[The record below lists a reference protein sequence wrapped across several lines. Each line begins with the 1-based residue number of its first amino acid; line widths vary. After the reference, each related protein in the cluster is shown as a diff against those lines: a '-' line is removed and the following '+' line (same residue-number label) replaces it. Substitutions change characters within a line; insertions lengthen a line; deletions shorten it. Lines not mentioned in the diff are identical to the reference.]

1 MNVQEACNL
10 LEISIGASEE
20 DVKKAFKK
28 KAIEF
33 HPDRN
38 KEPGAEEKFKR
49 VNEAN
54 QFLEKNGTNERP
66 NHFNNVNF
74 SVEDILRQQMD
85 SVFNIHVN
93 GPAQRRKQ
101 NNIFITVDIDFS
113 TSVLGGRHNISYE
126 RTVMCNSCVGT
137 GKVSNTVVGAKDID
151 TQCPNCKGSG
161 TTKQREHYT
170 VAISPGFINGTK
182 MVIRGKGHWF
192 KDKVYD
198 DVVVQV
204 KVVPDPDM
212 RLEGVDVIS
221 SIELTLLEALV
232 GCKKEVRTIK
242 GNKTL
247 TLKPKTR
254 NGDNIRVNGFG
265 VPNNGSHIINVI
277 VNYPDDITKLV
288 ECLEG
293 KNGI

>member
-1 MNVQEACNL
+1 
-10 LEISIGASEE
+10 
-20 DVKKAFKK
+20 
-28 KAIEF
+28 
-33 HPDRN
+33 
-38 KEPGAEEKFKR
+38 
-49 VNEAN
+49 
-54 QFLEKNGTNERP
+54 
-66 NHFNNVNF
+66 
-74 SVEDILRQQMD
+74 
-85 SVFNIHVN
+85 
-93 GPAQRRKQ
+93 
-101 NNIFITVDIDFS
+101 
-113 TSVLGGRHNISYE
+113 
-126 RTVMCNSCVGT
+126 
-137 GKVSNTVVGAKDID
+137 
-151 TQCPNCKGSG
+151 
-161 TTKQREHYT
+161 
-170 VAISPGFINGTK
+170 

>member
-1 MNVQEACNL
+1 MNVQEACSL
-10 LEISIGASEE
+10 LGISIGASEE

-38 KEPGAEEKFKR
+38 KETGAEEKFKR

-74 SVEDILRQQMD
+74 SVEDILRQQMN

-93 GPAQRRKQ
+93 GQAQRRKQ
-101 NNIFITVDIDFS
+101 NHITITVDIPFS
-113 TSVLGGRHNISYE
+113 VSVLGGNQDISYE
-126 RTVMCNSCVGT
+126 RTVRCNNCDGS
-137 GKVSNTVVGAKDID
+137 GKVPQMVIGAEEPD
-151 TQCPNCKGSG
+151 TQCTNCKGSG

-204 KVVPDPDM
+204 KVVPDPEM